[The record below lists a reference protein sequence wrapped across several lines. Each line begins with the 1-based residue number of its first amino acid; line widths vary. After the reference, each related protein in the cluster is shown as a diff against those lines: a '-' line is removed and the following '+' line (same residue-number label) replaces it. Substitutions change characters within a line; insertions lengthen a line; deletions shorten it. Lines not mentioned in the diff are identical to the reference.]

1 MNGLKL
7 LLIGATVFQQ
17 DDAGK
22 LTAKGLVVDYV
33 QEFSQ
38 WFSRVIWATTL
49 SKEKAHTRTI
59 IDENKVV
66 PCILKAKA
74 RGWVSDYLKL
84 RRLIDKQTVIF
95 LHLPNVWLVPVV
107 LALRKRAKGLFVYV
121 ANDYVQHSK
130 RSRKTR
136 GWIYSYLYKLAHELP
151 IRLADGVVV
160 RGRFNFE
167 RVKRLNRNVIE
178 TVPIGL
184 NTVVY
189 KRTKEPCSGNL
200 IRILYVGKLV
210 EGKGVEVLLQAFS
223 ELCRRLPDKELLLTI
238 VGTGSK
244 EEELKKM
251 CHDLNISDRV
261 EFLGF
266 VDDKSLLSRLYAE
279 ADTLVVPS
287 TAPEGVPRVI
297 DEALAHGTPVI
308 ASALEGIRRQF
319 TKEEVI
325 FVRPGNVQ
333 DIANGM
339 QWLIGDAEFRFK
351 ILKAMSHKK
360 MNSWKSAAEQHK
372 NFIMR
377 TIGQEDKRRK
387 FYEDLRYVER
397 VHSTSL
403 HRKINDPWLVELLK
417 GRTVLELGCGASPQ
431 DHLGRDYIGV
441 DISQKALE
449 KGRGRGMRVQA
460 DITSLPFP
468 DDSIDAVLTIAVLE
482 HIPEPERVL
491 QEVVRVLRPG
501 GVVVHQDAWN
511 VPPWRPL
518 GLKIKRYSE
527 LPFHHRILKLLL
539 PILESLPTRFLRIIP
554 KRIIREI
561 LFVMRRWK
569 FDYKQIKPNYDLPEV
584 SDADACS
591 SIDAHAV
598 LLFYKAN
605 GFKVVKPKD
614 SFLRRLLTRGYIVVQ
629 KR

>member
-1 MNGLKL
+1 
-7 LLIGATVFQQ
+7 
-17 DDAGK
+17 
-22 LTAKGLVVDYV
+22 
-33 QEFSQ
+33 
-38 WFSRVIWATTL
+38 
-49 SKEKAHTRTI
+49 
-59 IDENKVV
+59 
-66 PCILKAKA
+66 
-74 RGWVSDYLKL
+74 
-84 RRLIDKQTVIF
+84 
-95 LHLPNVWLVPVV
+95 
-107 LALRKRAKGLFVYV
+107 
-121 ANDYVQHSK
+121 
-130 RSRKTR
+130 
-136 GWIYSYLYKLAHELP
+136 
-151 IRLADGVVV
+151 
-160 RGRFNFE
+160 
-167 RVKRLNRNVIE
+167 
-178 TVPIGL
+178 
-184 NTVVY
+184 
-189 KRTKEPCSGNL
+189 
-200 IRILYVGKLV
+200 
-210 EGKGVEVLLQAFS
+210 
-223 ELCRRLPDKELLLTI
+223 
-238 VGTGSK
+238 
-244 EEELKKM
+244 
-251 CHDLNISDRV
+251 
-261 EFLGF
+261 
-266 VDDKSLLSRLYAE
+266 
-279 ADTLVVPS
+279 
-287 TAPEGVPRVI
+287 
-297 DEALAHGTPVI
+297 
-308 ASALEGIRRQF
+308 
-319 TKEEVI
+319 
-325 FVRPGNVQ
+325 
-333 DIANGM
+333 
-339 QWLIGDAEFRFK
+339 
-351 ILKAMSHKK
+351 MSHKK

-387 FYEDLRYVER
+387 FYEDPKYIER

-403 HRKINDPWLVELLK
+403 YRKINDPWLVELLK

-431 DHLGRDYIGV
+431 DHLG
-441 DISQKALE
+441 
-449 KGRGRGMRVQA
+449 QA

-518 GLKIKRYSE
+518 GLKIKRYSK

-591 SIDAHAV
+591 SIDSHAV